1 MTPKDEVRAVL
12 DKFSKANDGVS
23 FKNKFYD
30 ILKEQVHNEGTFLSR
45 RNKAKSSDPSTRQ
58 TRPRTQ
64 QMATLNRQRTIQ
76 DQSQISGVNQ
86 GGATLETDSLV
97 LPQTNGT
104 DESVLLDSVVKVTTK
119 RKTTPMVQ
127 FHVLS
132 GKFDEEKK
140 LEPLKCGRV
149 DDIKRTYEKQLQKLN
164 RMGVDMT

>member
-1 MTPKDEVRAVL
+1 M
-12 DKFSKANDGVS
+12 
-23 FKNKFYD
+23 
-30 ILKEQVHNEGTFLSR
+30 H
-45 RNKAKSSDPSTRQ
+45 
-58 TRPRTQ
+58 
-64 QMATLNRQRTIQ
+64 
-76 DQSQISGVNQ
+76 Q
-86 GGATLETDSLV
+86 GGATLESESLV
-97 LPQTNGT
+97 LPQTRTT